1 MAAIR
6 FLKLFSSVVAWCVSC
21 TKVKVSVVPRR
32 HVAVD
37 SVKSLLTICFFER
50 RNYPHEK
57 CVYNQQRSRT
67 LSINNFERRWFS
79 NRYVRANMSSR
90 SRPSNV
96 RVTGAKRAQRGT
108 QFSIEVSWRV
118 PWFAHSNE
126 RDDNDYDPSHT
137 HTKAPLSSLFFF
149 SRATRRVHDE
159 KHLLARRVH
168 QSLSAG
174 DDSVPAAVAR
184 RRASAKV
191 RPHWVK
197 AKAAWWGS
205 RLARQSMRAVVVPP
219 TGARYLSMFP
229 SFSDCYV
236 YPAHTHTG
244 AAYTSARFTFRSR
257 RGGLR
262 IILDMRV
269 CVYRGIYVW
278 YYRVSTYLSNLW
290 TNLNE
295 IILYKLKIDFFTEFK
310 FHHKGKVDWTI
321 WKETLETRK
330 LVELT

>member
-1 MAAIR
+1 M
-6 FLKLFSSVVAWCVSC
+6 C

-32 HVAVD
+32 GVAVD
-37 SVKSLLTICFFER
+37 SVKSFDDLFLRMMIESVQ
-50 RNYPHEK
+50 K

-67 LSINNFERRWFS
+67 LSNNNFERLWFS
-79 NRYVRANMSSR
+79 NRYDPANMSSR

-96 RVTGAKRAQRGT
+96 RVTGAKRAQRAT
-108 QFSIEVSWRV
+108 QFSIEVSRS
-118 PWFAHSNE
+118 P
-126 RDDNDYDPSHT
+126 DLLT
-137 HTKAPLSSLFFF
+137 QTKETTTTTIQTIRTPKLSSIFFF

-269 CVYRGIYVW
+269 RVYRGNICVTLQGFH
-278 YYRVSTYLSNLW
+278 VS
-290 TNLNE
+290 
-295 IILYKLKIDFFTEFK
+295 F
-310 FHHKGKVDWTI
+310 
-321 WKETLETRK
+321 
-330 LVELT
+330 ELMNKS

>member
-1 MAAIR
+1 MTTIQAIR
-6 FLKLFSSVVAWCVSC
+6 
-21 TKVKVSVVPRR
+21 TP
-32 HVAVD
+32 
-37 SVKSLLTICFFER
+37 
-50 RNYPHEK
+50 N
-57 CVYNQQRSRT
+57 
-67 LSINNFERRWFS
+67 
-79 NRYVRANMSSR
+79 
-90 SRPSNV
+90 
-96 RVTGAKRAQRGT
+96 
-108 QFSIEVSWRV
+108 
-118 PWFAHSNE
+118 
-126 RDDNDYDPSHT
+126 
-137 HTKAPLSSLFFF
+137 PLSSLFFF

-168 QSLSAG
+168 KSLSAG

-269 CVYRGIYVW
+269 RVHRGNICVTLQGFD
-278 YYRVSTYLSNLW
+278 VSFELMN
-290 TNLNE
+290 
-295 IILYKLKIDFFTEFK
+295 K
-310 FHHKGKVDWTI
+310 F
-321 WKETLETRK
+321 
-330 LVELT
+330 

>member
-1 MAAIR
+1 MAAVR
-6 FLKLFSSVVAWCVSC
+6 FLKLFSSVVVWCVSC

-37 SVKSLLTICFFER
+37 SVKSFDDLFLRTMIIR
-50 RNYPHEK
+50 TKN
-57 CVYNQQRSRT
+57 VYIINKDRT
-67 LSINNFERRWFS
+67 LSINNFERWWFS
-79 NRYVRANMSSR
+79 NRYVRANISSR
-90 SRPSNV
+90 SRSSNV

-118 PWFAHSNE
+118 PWLVHSNE
-126 RDDNDYDPSHT
+126 RDDYDPSHT

-168 QSLSAG
+168 KSLSAG

-269 CVYRGIYVW
+269 
-278 YYRVSTYLSNLW
+278 RVHREYMCDTTGFRRIFWTY
-290 TNLNE
+290 E
-295 IILYKLKIDFFTEFK
+295 QILM
-310 FHHKGKVDWTI
+310 
-321 WKETLETRK
+321 R
-330 LVELT
+330 